1 MSAALT
7 PEQKEAKIAAMNS
20 QLNGTRTQ
28 QPDMAPGTSIES
40 LIRDE
45 DKKIDISK
53 LKLWKDAEEQGGK
66 TAEDPNK
73 PSLVDPDAPP
83 PVPGVKLQTP
93 GEKKDPA
100 PGEKKPLKER
110 TKDWEALARRQQAK
124 FLADNKAKADADA
137 ARAESARLKE
147 QNDRTL
153 TLLEQAQK
161 NPIDWL
167 AKQGVTA
174 VQLAKAAVTQ
184 GKTPEQTAQSALE
197 AKVNEVLAEN
207 KRLKDAQTQREQQAN
222 ADAQFEREKVAFVE
236 AFKEGGETK
245 YPALM
250 KVLDSPEQIVD
261 EFLGFVNT
269 LRANPKYAAELARAP
284 ELYTDEVL
292 LGIFE
297 KKTAKLVGKLTTTQD
312 TADNKTATQTT
323 QTSPTN
329 KTGKKTATKAAS
341 KQLTLPKEFDRL
353 PEADQRRLLIEYAA
367 KYAIKTE

>member
-1 MSAALT
+1 MSATLT
-7 PEQKEAKIAAMNS
+7 PEQKEAKVAALNA
-20 QLNGTRTQ
+20 QLNGNRVQ
-28 QPDMAPGTSIES
+28 QPDMAPGTTVDS
-40 LIRDE
+40 LIAKE
-45 DKKIDISK
+45 DAKVDITK

-66 TAEDPNK
+66 AAEDPNK
-73 PSLVDPDAPP
+73 PALVDPDAPA
-83 PVPGVKLQTP
+83 PVPGVKLQGTKETP
-93 GEKKDPA
+93 KTE
-100 PGEKKPLKER
+100 EKKPLKER

-124 FLADNKAKADADA
+124 FLADNKARSD
-137 ARAESARLKE
+137 AESARAEAARFKE

-184 GKTPEQTAQSALE
+184 GKTPEQTAQNALE

-207 KRLKDAQTQREQQAN
+207 KRLKDEQAQRQQQAE
-222 ADAQFEREKVAFVE
+222 ATAQFAREKAAFVD

-245 YPALM
+245 YPALT
-250 KVLDSPEQIVD
+250 KVLDNPEQIVD

-269 LRANPKYAAELARAP
+269 LRANETTAAELRRAP

-292 LGIFE
+292 LSIFE
-297 KKTAKLVGKLTTTQD
+297 KKTAKLIAKLTTTQD
-312 TADNKTATQTT
+312 PAGNKTAPQTT
-323 QTSPTN
+323 QTTPN
-329 KTGKKTATKAAS
+329 HKPGKIATKAAS
-341 KQLTLPKEFDRL
+341 KQLALPKDFDRL